1 MEQQIIMNDDLPQE
15 DPSYVEEM
23 AKKGEAAVQAGNT
36 HREQQDAPS
45 IPKKFLNE
53 DGSVNVEAMAK
64 SYSELEKK
72 LSQPKAQATTPTDE
86 PKEAPK
92 QDKPTED
99 SPKETPKV
107 ENEGQARELVTS
119 KGIDFDGLAREFS
132 ASGNLSEETYTRL
145 EAAGINK
152 DTVDAYIQGQVALAE
167 KYQNEAMDAI
177 GGKEAYQ
184 AMAEWAKDNLAPGQ
198 LKAYNQAVASY
209 DMDTV
214 NFAVQGLKAQYDKAN
229 GAAPKRQLMGNT
241 GSSGEAIQ
249 PFRSRTQYVD
259 AIKDPRYERDSAY
272 RADVL
277 ERLQRSDI
285 F

>member
-1 MEQQIIMNDDLPQE
+1 MEQLNLQPESNPESPEYI
-15 DPSYVEEM
+15 EEM
-23 AKKGEAAVQAGNT
+23 AKKGEAALQAGNT
-36 HREQQDAPS
+36 HREPTQDNGV
-45 IPKKFLNE
+45 PKKFMNE

-72 LSQPKAQATTPTDE
+72 LSQPKAQATTPTEE

-184 AMAEWAKDNLAPGQ
+184 AMAQWAKDNLAPGQ

-229 GAAPKRQLMGNT
+229 GVAPKRQLMGNT
-241 GSSGEAIQ
+241 GSSGEAIT
-249 PFRSRTQYVD
+249 PFKSRTQYVD
-259 AIKDPRYERDSAY
+259 AIKDVRYERDPAY
-272 RADVL
+272 RAEVV

>member
-1 MEQQIIMNDDLPQE
+1 MEQINMTQDTPQE
-15 DPSYVEEM
+15 DQAYIDEM
-23 AKKGEAAVQAGNT
+23 AAKGEAAVQAGNT
-36 HREQQDAPS
+36 HREQEDAPS

-72 LSQPKAQATTPTDE
+72 MSQPKAQPQDA

-92 QDKPTED
+92 EDKQPEGEKKQE
-99 SPKETPKV
+99 PAKV

-119 KGIDFDGLAREFS
+119 KGIDFDGLAREF
-132 ASGNLSEETYTRL
+132 AAKGELSDDTYTKL

-152 DTVDAYIQGQVALAE
+152 GTVDAYIQGQVALAE
-167 KYQNEAMDAI
+167 KYQNEAMDLI
-177 GGKEAYQ
+177 GGKDAYQ
-184 AMAEWAKDNLAPGQ
+184 EMSAWAKDNLTPGQ
-198 LKAYNQAVASY
+198 LKAYNNAVASY

-214 NFAVQGLKAQYDKAN
+214 NLAVQGLKAQYDKAN
-229 GAAPKRQLMGNT
+229 GVAPKRQLMGNT
-241 GSSGEAIQ
+241 GSSGETIQ

-277 ERLQRSDI
+277 ARLERSDI

>member
-72 LSQPKAQATTPTDE
+72 MSQPKASSEEQPKDA
-86 PKEAPK
+86 PKEDK
-92 QDKPTED
+92 QPEGNKQEPT
-99 SPKETPKV
+99 KV
-107 ENEGQARELVTS
+107 ENETQARDLVTS
-119 KGIDFDGLAREFS
+119 KGIDFDGLAREF
-132 ASGNLSEETYTRL
+132 AAKGELSDDTYTKL

-152 DTVDAYIQGQVALAE
+152 GTVDAYIQGQVALAE
-167 KYQNEAMDAI
+167 KYQAEAMDLV
-177 GGKEAYQ
+177 GGKDAYNE
-184 AMAEWAKDNLAPGQ
+184 MSNWAKDNLTPGQ
-198 LKAYNQAVASY
+198 LKAYNAAVASY

-214 NFAVQGLKAQYDKAN
+214 NLAVQGLKAQYDKAN
-229 GAAPKRQLMGNT
+229 GVAPKRQLMGNT
-241 GSSGEAIQ
+241 GSSGETIQ

-259 AIKDPRYERDSAY
+259 AIKDARYERDPAY

-277 ERLQRSDI
+277 ARLERSDI

>member
-1 MEQQIIMNDDLPQE
+1 MEQLNIQPELNPESPEYI
-15 DPSYVEEM
+15 EEM
-23 AKKGEAAVQAGNT
+23 AKKGEASVQAGNT
-36 HREQQDAPS
+36 HRDPNADS
-45 IPKKFLNE
+45 GVPKKFLTE
-53 DGSVNVEAMAK
+53 DGQVNVDALVK
-64 SYSELEKK
+64 SYQELEKK
-72 LSQPKAQATTPTDE
+72 MSQPKAQPTDQ

-92 QDKPTED
+92 EDKQPEGE
-99 SPKETPKV
+99 PKQEEIKV

-132 ASGNLSEETYTRL
+132 TKGELSQETYTKL

-152 DTVDAYIQGQVALAE
+152 GTVDAYIQGQVALAE
-167 KYQNEAMDAI
+167 KYQNEAMDLV
-177 GGKEAYQ
+177 GGKDAYTEMS
-184 AMAEWAKDNLAPGQ
+184 AWAKDNLTPGQ

-214 NFAVQGLKAQYDKAN
+214 NLAVQGLKAQYDKAN
-229 GAAPKRQLMGNT
+229 GVAPKRQLMGNT
-241 GSSGEAIQ
+241 GSSGETIQ
-249 PFRSRTQYVD
+249 PFKSRTQYVD

>member
-1 MEQQIIMNDDLPQE
+1 MEQLNIQPELNPE
-15 DPSYVEEM
+15 DPAYIEEM
-23 AKKGEAAVQAGNT
+23 AAKGAGALQAGNT
-36 HREQQDAPS
+36 HREAIPDAGV
-45 IPKKFLNE
+45 PKKFMND

-72 LSQPKAQATTPTDE
+72 LSQPKAQTTSTEE

-92 QDKPTED
+92 TDKPTEVT
-99 SPKETPKV
+99 PKEAPKV

-132 ASGNLSEETYTRL
+132 ASGNLSEETYTKL

>member
-1 MEQQIIMNDDLPQE
+1 MEQLNIQPELNPE
-15 DPSYVEEM
+15 DPAYIEEM
-23 AKKGEAAVQAGNT
+23 AAKGAGALQAGNT
-36 HREQQDAPS
+36 HREAIPDAGV
-45 IPKKFLNE
+45 PKKFMND

-72 LSQPKAQATTPTDE
+72 LSQPKAQATPTEE

-92 QDKPTED
+92 TDKPTEVT
-99 SPKETPKV
+99 PKEAPKV

-132 ASGNLSEETYTRL
+132 ASGNLSEETYTKL

>member
-1 MEQQIIMNDDLPQE
+1 MEQINIQPELNPE
-15 DPSYVEEM
+15 DPAYIEEM
-23 AKKGEAAVQAGNT
+23 AKKGESALQAGNT
-36 HREQQDAPS
+36 HREAQPDNG
-45 IPKKFLNE
+45 IPKKFMNE

-72 LSQPKAQATTPTDE
+72 MSQPKAPQTTPTEE

-92 QDKPTED
+92 QDKPTEEP
-99 SPKETPKV
+99 PKEGTKV

-132 ASGNLSEETYTRL
+132 AKGELSNETYSKL

-167 KYQNEAMDAI
+167 KYQNEAMDQI

-184 AMAEWAKDNLAPGQ
+184 AMATWAKDNLSPGQ

-229 GAAPKRQLMGNT
+229 GNAPKRQLMGNT